1 MDYLGYRSDWTA
13 EEAEHPTPEV
23 RIKAAVQ
30 RWDLASGGHP
40 YLNIPAEFYQRDVLA
55 DKQDPSIPLEFQLS
69 PIGCVHG
76 HNTLADTTISSLVEM
91 DINVPISP
99 VFVRD
104 LCGRVVHIGLGPE
117 KKTVD
122 EWRNYGAH
130 KTNTAGEPINPALPT
145 IVFPENCRYI
155 DTSVPYYNL
164 IEQVFFTKFRTLSQS
179 LDFEGT
185 PSGALDKTSLGYYA
199 NANLYPYK
207 MRLDTFYI
215 DGYKLPQTN
224 MVFALPDISAV
235 KVHEAVESF
244 KAAWNNRPSS
254 QSYEE
259 FFNANGGQGW
269 YDDLFAQGCTIIPT
283 FEACNG
289 YHVVSPEFTLEDYW
303 PGRAVNGL
311 HHVARQE
318 KNSAPFGTIID
329 VLEPGYVT
337 ASTVHPAKVVI
348 SDGSGYVSPHAEN
361 PTPLV
366 PNFNLPHQRQVINWE
381 GIWLPTHPGHFEV
394 PALWGWDALTGR
406 FLQLEGPLWDP
417 LHYYYECMEPI
428 LQEAFKRPAEKN
440 KWLVPVPEK
449 MKERFYPI
457 AQQPG
462 FDVVSEAA
470 LERRSKRKSVPRA
483 ALTRIR
489 DGKVYADIGYHPLP
503 LQYEYEIDTWWFPEM
518 HPLNRDIPKIDDE
531 MRLRLAPV
539 ISCTLDSKTYIKNVN
554 GPEEAVW
561 LRDATN
567 MKETSGEALL
577 DYPHLL
583 RYVDEEAPLEVVF
596 EQSGYG
602 VYLEH
607 INDELLESVA
617 ANIFT
622 EMNTVDNLESI
633 GSGFYDA
640 VCEYREKS
648 LKLLRQRHTLYRRNP
663 GLYVYA
669 WWRGVP
675 VDMVEDFF
683 TEWETKQAQEQTV
696 SSNPSDILG

>member
-1 MDYLGYRSDWTA
+1 MDYLGYRVDWTA
-13 EEAEHPTPEV
+13 EEAENPTPEV
-23 RIKAAVQ
+23 RIKAAAQ
-30 RWDLASGGHP
+30 QWDLAAGGHP
-40 YLNIPAEFYQRDVLA
+40 YLDIPTEFYQRDVLA
-55 DKQDPSIPLEFQLS
+55 DLQDADIPSEFQIR
-69 PIGCVHG
+69 PMGCVHG
-76 HNTLADTTISSLVEM
+76 HNTLADSTISSLVEI

-99 VFVRD
+99 LFVRD
-104 LCGRVVHIGLGPE
+104 LCGRVVHIGIGPE
-117 KKTVD
+117 KKTARD
-122 EWRNYGAH
+122 WRSYGAH
-130 KTNTAGEPINPALPT
+130 KTNKAGELVNPQLPN

-155 DTSVPYYNL
+155 NTDEPYYNL
-164 IEQVFFTKFRTLSQS
+164 IEEVFFTKFRTLAQS

-185 PSGALDKTSLGYYA
+185 PSGEVDKTSLGYYP

-224 MVFALPDISAV
+224 MVYAKSDVSAI
-235 KVHEAVESF
+235 KVHEAVEKF
-244 KAAWNNRPSS
+244 KAAWQNKPAS
-254 QSYEE
+254 QSYEA
-259 FFNANGGQGW
+259 FFEANGGECW
-269 YDDLFAQGCTIIPT
+269 YDELFLQGCTVIPT

-289 YHVVSPEFTLEDYW
+289 YNQVSTEFTLEDFW
-303 PGRAVNGL
+303 PGCAVVGL
-311 HHVARQE
+311 HTIVRQE
-318 KNSAPFGTIID
+318 AHNAPFGTIID

-337 ASTVHPAKVVI
+337 ASTVQPAKVVI
-348 SDGSGYVSPHAEN
+348 SDGSGYVSPHAQN
-361 PTPLV
+361 PAPLI
-366 PNFNLPHQRQVINWE
+366 PNFNLPHQRQAINWE
-381 GIWLPTHPGHFEV
+381 GIWLPTHPGHFEA
-394 PALWGWDALTGR
+394 PALWGWDAATGR

-440 KWLVPVPEK
+440 KWLVSVPEK
-449 MKERFYPI
+449 MKGRFYPI
-457 AQQPG
+457 TQQPG

-470 LERRSKRKSVPRA
+470 LERRRKRKSVPKA

-503 LQYEYEIDTWWFPEM
+503 LQYEYELDTWWFPEF
-518 HPLNRDIPKIDDE
+518 HPFNRTIPSISDDVR
-531 MRLRLAPV
+531 MRLAPV
-539 ISCTLDSKTYIKNVN
+539 ISCTLDRKTYIANVN
-554 GPEEAVW
+554 GPEEAIW

-567 MKETSGEALL
+567 MQETSGEAIL

-583 RYVDEEAPLEVVF
+583 RYSDNDTPMEVVF
-596 EQSGYG
+596 EQGGYS
-602 VYLEH
+602 VFLEH
-607 INDELLESVA
+607 VSDELLESVA

-648 LKLLRQRHTLYRRNP
+648 LKLLRQRHALYRRNP

-669 WWRGVP
+669 WWRCVP

-683 TEWETKQAQEQTV
+683 TEWESKQALTQKVSQT
-696 SSNPSDILG
+696 LY